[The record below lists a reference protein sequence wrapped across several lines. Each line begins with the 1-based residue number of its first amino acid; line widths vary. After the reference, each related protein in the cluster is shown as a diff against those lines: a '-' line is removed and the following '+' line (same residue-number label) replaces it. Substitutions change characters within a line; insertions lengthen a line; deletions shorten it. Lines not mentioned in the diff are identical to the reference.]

1 MPRRELEEALGRLT
15 TGLSPEMT
23 AELADHLGVTRRE
36 VEVAALERG
45 LIPERYLRNLGTVG
59 LDGQLALLQ
68 AAVAV
73 VGLGGLG
80 GLVLELLARMGVGRL
95 LAVDADRFE
104 PSNLNR
110 QLLATEDD
118 LGRPKP
124 EAAVR
129 RAGAVNSAVTVV
141 PCYDR
146 AGRANLAALLQGVAV
161 AVDALD
167 NLPDRYLLQEAC
179 SEAKVPMVHGAVA
192 GYWGQ
197 VMTVFPGDPGLKA
210 LFGAAERLPR
220 QGIESAL
227 GTPAG
232 TAAMVAAWQVQEVVK
247 LLTGRGRPLR
257 QRLLWLDAE
266 QGEAGVL
273 ALC

>member
-1 MPRRELEEALGRLT
+1 VPRRELEEALGRLT